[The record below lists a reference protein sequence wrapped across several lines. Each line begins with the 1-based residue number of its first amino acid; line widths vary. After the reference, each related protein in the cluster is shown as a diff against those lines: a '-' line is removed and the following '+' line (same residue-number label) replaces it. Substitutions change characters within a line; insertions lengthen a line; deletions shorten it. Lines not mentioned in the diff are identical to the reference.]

1 METWK
6 KNLWILWFGSFIVSS
21 SFSMVIPFL
30 PLFLVEL
37 GVTRHIEFWSGL
49 LFSSAFLAG
58 AIASPFWGAV
68 GDKYGR
74 KPMIVRAGLVLFVI
88 YVLMAFVTNEYQV
101 LALRIMQGLLSG
113 FIPGAIAIVGTNTP
127 EHRVGYALSTM
138 STATATGSI
147 MGPMIG
153 GTLASLFSNR
163 MAFGLAGMLCLLATL
178 LVLFTVK
185 EEKFVPSKER
195 VSVVNTFKV
204 MGHNRGLMTVLVLM
218 LLTQFSVMTI
228 EPVLTLYIAEI
239 GGHSQHTSMIAGFV
253 FSIVGVAS
261 ILFASRWGRLAD
273 KIGFQKVLLI
283 GLLAGGIGS
292 LAQMLFSNIWAFSAI
307 RFAYGAFFCAVFP
320 ALNGL
325 VVQHTTSQF
334 RGRAFSLSQ
343 TASQL
348 GGMAGPL
355 AGGIVSGM
363 FNIHSVFLMTGV
375 LMLITTAITYWTV
388 RSNRL
393 TPGAAA
399 QPGSPAPPS

>member
-1 METWK
+1 MESWK

-30 PLFLVEL
+30 PLFLIEL
-37 GVTRHIEFWSGL
+37 GVTKHTELWSGL
-49 LFSSAFLAG
+49 LFSSAFFAG
-58 AIASPFWGAV
+58 ALSSPFWGAV

-74 KPMIVRAGLVLFVI
+74 KPMIIRAGLVLFVI

-101 LALRIMQGLLSG
+101 LILRLLQGLLSG

-127 EHRVGYALSTM
+127 EKKVGYALSMM
-138 STATATGSI
+138 STATATGGI

-163 MAFGLAGMLCLLATL
+163 MAFGLAGMLCFAATL
-178 LVLFTVK
+178 LVIFWVK

-195 VSVVNTFKV
+195 VSVMNTFKV
-204 MGHNRGLMTVLVLM
+204 AGHNKALMTVLM
-218 LLTQFSVMTI
+218 LTVLTQFSVMTI
-228 EPVLTLYIAEI
+228 EPVLPLYIAQI
-239 GGHSQHTSMIAGFV
+239 GGSSSHTSMIAGFV
-253 FSIVGVAS
+253 FSIVGIAS
-261 ILFASRWGRLAD
+261 ILFAARWGRLAD

-283 GLLAGGIGS
+283 GLLASGIGS
-292 LAQMLFSNIWAFSAI
+292 LAQILFSNIWAFSAI

-325 VVQHTTSQF
+325 VVKHTPSEF
-334 RGRAFSLSQ
+334 RGRAFSLNQ
-343 TASQL
+343 TANQI

-355 AGGIVSGM
+355 AGGMISGI

-375 LMLITTAITYWTV
+375 LMLITTAITYWTM
-388 RSNRL
+388 RPSR
-393 TPGAAA
+393 G
-399 QPGSPAPPS
+399 QPVEKGSLSS